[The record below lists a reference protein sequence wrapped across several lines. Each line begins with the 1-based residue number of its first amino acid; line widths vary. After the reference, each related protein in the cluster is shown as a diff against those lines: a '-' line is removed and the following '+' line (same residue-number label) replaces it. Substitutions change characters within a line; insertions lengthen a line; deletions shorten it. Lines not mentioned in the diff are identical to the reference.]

1 MAEQSGSL
9 SNTAGRAVV
18 TTVVTAITGAVITWF
33 AGWWPALWAAITAAT
48 ASVWAFLT
56 YPVSLPLAIVA
67 LLAIP
72 FLIRLVRGVRYVVA
86 PPQPAQLVAA
96 PAQAPLSDLEERLM
110 RLLAEADGRLVHFE
124 DAASRLM
131 TSNLL
136 LQKACEALSL
146 RGYIEPNNH
155 IVRGLHISLTREGRE
170 FVIEQGFVRS

>member
-1 MAEQSGSL
+1 MTGSL
-9 SNTAGRAVV
+9 SSTAGRAVV

-33 AGWWPALWAAITAAT
+33 AGWWPALWAAITTAA
-48 ASVWAFLT
+48 ASVWAFVT
-56 YPVSLPLAIVA
+56 YPISLPLAVVA

-86 PPQPAQLVAA
+86 PPQSAQLVAA

-110 RLLAEADGRLVHFE
+110 HLLAEADGRLVHFE

-155 IVRGLHISLTREGRE
+155 IVRGLHIALTREGRE
-170 FVIEQGFVRS
+170 FVIEQGFVR